1 MEFVEP
7 DKQKVFV
14 EPVSASSEE
23 DIFHISLLLFLSSNI
38 FYNLWNSLSLYHH
51 HHHPLCCIRSATK
64 SARAQSPL
72 PSLSSTLSLSF
83 QFSPLTSLDPQI
95 EQSHLLLF

>member
-23 DIFHISLLLFLSSNI
+23 DIFH
-38 FYNLWNSLSLYHH
+38 LSL
-51 HHHPLCCIRSATK
+51 
-64 SARAQSPL
+64 
-72 PSLSSTLSLSF
+72 TLSVF
-83 QFSPLTSLDPQI
+83 
-95 EQSHLLLF
+95 